1 MLGATLALLIALDTN
16 VVRDVTVA
24 PGETLRTTS
33 TGSGQPVVFVT
44 GIFGG
49 AFGFRNVIGPLSE
62 HGYRCI
68 VIEPLGYGW
77 SSHPSKA
84 DYSYAAQA
92 DRIGGVM
99 DSLGV
104 VGALVVAQSS
114 GAAIAYRLTYRRPEL
129 VRGLVSIDGGP
140 AESAGTPGLRRAL
153 RFGGFL
159 TKLFVGA
166 GTLRSKVR
174 HDLIENSGDTSWV
187 TDSVVREYT
196 AGQAADVHGAIDAL
210 RKISK
215 SNEPESLRARLHES
229 LVPVRLLFGTAPH
242 PSGIKPE
249 EVELLRTELPD
260 FAIDSV
266 QGSGQYVHE
275 EQPHA
280 VITAVELMSAPP
292 PFVLE
297 PPLNAVAAP

>member
-33 TGSGQPVVFVT
+33 TGSGHPVVFVT

-49 AFGFRNVIGPLSE
+49 AFGFRKVIGPLSE
-62 HGYRCI
+62 RGYRCI

-77 SSHPSKA
+77 SSHPSTA

-104 VGALVVAQSS
+104 GSALVVAQSS
-114 GAAIAYRLTYRRPEL
+114 GAAIAYRLTYRRPDL
-129 VRGLVSIDGGP
+129 VKGMVSIDGGP
-140 AESAGTPGLRRAL
+140 AESAGTPGLRHAL

-159 TKLFVGA
+159 TKLFVGS

-187 TDSVVREYT
+187 TDSVVYEYT

-215 SNEPESLRARLHES
+215 SREPESLRARLHES

-242 PSGIKPE
+242 PSGIRPE
-249 EVELLRTELPD
+249 EVELLRTELRD
-260 FAIDSV
+260 FRIDSV

-275 EQPHA
+275 EQPDA
-280 VITAVELMSAPP
+280 VIAAVEQMSAPP
-292 PFVLE
+292 PVVLD
-297 PPLNAVAAP
+297 PPVSAVAAP

>member
-1 MLGATLALLIALDTN
+1 MLAATLALLIALDTN

-49 AFGFRNVIGPLSE
+49 AFGFRKVIGPLSE
-62 HGYRCI
+62 RGYRCI

-99 DSLGV
+99 DSLGL
-104 VGALVVAQSS
+104 GSALVVAQSS
-114 GAAIAYRLTYRRPEL
+114 GAAIAYRLTYRRADL
-129 VRGLVSIDGGP
+129 VKGLISIDGGP
-140 AESAGTPGLRRAL
+140 AESAGTPGLRHAL

-159 TKLFVGA
+159 TKLFVGS

-187 TDSVVREYT
+187 TDSVVYEYT

-215 SNEPESLRARLHES
+215 SREPESLRARLHES
-229 LVPVRLLFGTAPH
+229 LVPVRLLFGTAQH
-242 PSGIKPE
+242 PSGIRPE
-249 EVELLRTELPD
+249 EVELLRTELHD

-266 QGSGQYVHE
+266 HGSGQYVHE
-275 EQPHA
+275 EQPDA
-280 VITAVELMSAPP
+280 VIAAVEQMSAPP
-292 PFVLE
+292 PVVLD
-297 PPLNAVAAP
+297 PPVNAVAAP